1 MDENIRIALAP
12 LAGVTDKVFRSICK
26 EYGSDLLTTEMVS
39 SKGIYYKDKK
49 TEELMNISDCEQPV
63 GIQIFGSDPN
73 IMAYAAAKAEEKSP
87 AFIDI
92 NMGCPVPKIVNN
104 GDGSSLMK
112 TPLKASEII
121 SSVKKA
127 VRVPVSV
134 KFRKGFDSCN
144 INAVEFGGMCES
156 SGADFITVHGRT
168 REQMYSGKA
177 DWDIIRQ
184 VKERVSIPVYGN
196 GDIFTPEDAAE
207 MLRYTGC
214 DGVVVA
220 RGALGNPFIFKQIK
234 QYLSE
239 GSYTNISSKE
249 KIQTALRHTEMMCM
263 YKPQKIAVPEARK
276 HLARYMKGMFDS
288 AEYKNEIFRADSL
301 EKIKSILNEY
311 MEKYII

>member
-276 HLARYMKGMFDS
+276 HLAWYMKGMFDS